1 MKKIVIIVIL
11 FITTLSCKAQNIVP
25 VEKEVE
31 YMDAGKGIPVG
42 TYLKDVNNL
51 MGKYL
56 GIWNGTYNNNK
67 YSLIISKYIK
77 MSSGRTFD
85 TLIIRYVITNAGGTI
100 LEDTRGEADGNATR
114 MWGGYF
120 AKDLKYYVLSFVPR
134 DETCGVRGS
143 IYVRPKNNNTQ
154 IMVSLARNTDLWD
167 PTLCAGGKKNES
179 LFPENGMD
187 LTKQ

>member
-1 MKKIVIIVIL
+1 LDYQI
-11 FITTLSCKAQNIVP
+11 
-25 VEKEVE
+25 
-31 YMDAGKGIPVG
+31 AGKGIPPN
-42 TYLKDVNNL
+42 TYLKDVNHL
-51 MGKYL
+51 MDKY
-56 GIWNGTYNNNK
+56 IDTWNGTYNNKK
-67 YSLIISKYIK
+67 YSFVISKYIDK
-77 MSSGRTFD
+77 SESWTFD
-85 TLIIRYVITNAGGTI
+85 TLIIRYTITNANGTI
-100 LEDTRGEADGNATR
+100 IEDTKSEVDGHTR

-120 AKDLKYYVLSFVPR
+120 SKDLKYYVLSFVPR